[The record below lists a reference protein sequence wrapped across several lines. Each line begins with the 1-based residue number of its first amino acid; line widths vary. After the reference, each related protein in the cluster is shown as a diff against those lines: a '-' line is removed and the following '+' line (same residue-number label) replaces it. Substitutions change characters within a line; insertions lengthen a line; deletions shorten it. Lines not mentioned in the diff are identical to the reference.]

1 MAKERIKK
9 SRKSNRVMSNSVKNL
24 SAQDMF
30 LISSALSE
38 QMMAM
43 MKEVAI
49 TPQGLGTA
57 TCALAM
63 VWATLKDV
71 ASCQGVNI
79 VKLFESEVAFYEGVI
94 IGE

>member
-1 MAKERIKK
+1 MAKTFRTTA
-9 SRKSNRVMSNSVKNL
+9 RKSNNESENSVMNPA
-24 SAQDMF
+24 AQDVLLM
-30 LISSALSE
+30 SSALSE
-38 QMMAM
+38 QMMVM

>member
-1 MAKERIKK
+1 MAKVTNRKA
-9 SRKSNRVMSNSVKNL
+9 RKSNSVINNSVMNL
-24 SAQDMF
+24 EAQDLLLM
-30 LISSALSE
+30 SSALSE

-43 MKEVAI
+43 MTEVVI

-71 ASCQGVNI
+71 ASSQGVD
-79 VKLFESEVAFYEGVI
+79 VERLFESEVEFYEGAI
-94 IGE
+94 SE

>member
-1 MAKERIKK
+1 MVKVTTRK
-9 SRKSNRVMSNSVKNL
+9 SRKSNNVINNRVMNL
-24 SAQDMF
+24 ETQDLLLM
-30 LISSALSE
+30 SSSLSE

-43 MKEVAI
+43 MTEVVI

-71 ASCQGVNI
+71 ASRQGLDVET
-79 VKLFESEVAFYEGVI
+79 LFESEVEYYEGAI
-94 IGE
+94 SE

>member
-1 MAKERIKK
+1 MVKVTTRK
-9 SRKSNRVMSNSVKNL
+9 SRKSNNVINNRVMNL
-24 SAQDMF
+24 ETQDLLLM
-30 LISSALSE
+30 SSSLSE

-43 MKEVAI
+43 MTEVVI

-71 ASCQGVNI
+71 ASRQGVD
-79 VKLFESEVAFYEGVI
+79 VETLFESAVEYYEGAI
-94 IGE
+94 SE

>member
-1 MAKERIKK
+1 MAKTFRTTA
-9 SRKSNRVMSNSVKNL
+9 RKSNNESENSVMNPA
-24 SAQDMF
+24 AQDVLLM
-30 LISSALSE
+30 SSALSE
-38 QMMAM
+38 QMMVM

-79 VKLFESEVAFYEGVI
+79 VKLFESEVAYYEGVI
-94 IGE
+94 ISE

>member
-1 MAKERIKK
+1 MVKVTNRK
-9 SRKSNRVMSNSVKNL
+9 SRKSNNVINNSVMNL
-24 SAQDMF
+24 EAQDLLLM
-30 LISSALSE
+30 SSALSE

-43 MKEVAI
+43 MTEVVI

-71 ASCQGVNI
+71 ASRQGVD
-79 VKLFESEVAFYEGVI
+79 VETLFESEVEYYEGAI
-94 IGE
+94 SE

>member
-1 MAKERIKK
+1 MRKVTKRK

-30 LISSALSE
+30 LMSSALSE

-43 MKEVAI
+43 MTEVVI

-71 ASCQGVNI
+71 ASRQGVD
-79 VKLFESEVAFYEGVI
+79 VKTLFESEVEFYEGAI
-94 IGE
+94 SE